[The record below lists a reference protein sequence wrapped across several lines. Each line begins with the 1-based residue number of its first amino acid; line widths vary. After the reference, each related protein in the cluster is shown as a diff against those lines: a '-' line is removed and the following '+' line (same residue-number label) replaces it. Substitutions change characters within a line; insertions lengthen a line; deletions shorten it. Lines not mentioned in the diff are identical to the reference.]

1 MLAFHETNAM
11 CHTASSYRSMPW
23 NALLVVLL
31 LWLSSVWMQVK
42 QENPGIAFTEVAK
55 VMGEKWRSV
64 TADEKKG
71 FEEMAAK
78 DKARYEEEMAA
89 YKATKAETHDSD

>member
-1 MLAFHETNAM
+1 MA
-11 CHTASSYRSMPW
+11 
-23 NALLVVLL
+23 LL
-31 LWLSSVWMQVK
+31 LWLSSAWLQVK

-55 VMGEKWRSV
+55 VMGEKWRNV
-64 TADEKKG
+64 TGDEKKE

-89 YKATKAETHDSD
+89 YKVTKAETHDSD